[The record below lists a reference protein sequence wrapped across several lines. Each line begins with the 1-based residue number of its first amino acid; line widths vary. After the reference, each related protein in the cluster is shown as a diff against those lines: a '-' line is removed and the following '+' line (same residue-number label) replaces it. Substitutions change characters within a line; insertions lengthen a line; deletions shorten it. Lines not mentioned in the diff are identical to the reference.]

1 MVGEREGISGEV
13 QTARV
18 AAGGGGDGEE
28 KEEGEGMGRNMRRG
42 R

>member
-28 KEEGEGMGRNMRRG
+28 KKERALWLPQVLV
-42 R
+42 